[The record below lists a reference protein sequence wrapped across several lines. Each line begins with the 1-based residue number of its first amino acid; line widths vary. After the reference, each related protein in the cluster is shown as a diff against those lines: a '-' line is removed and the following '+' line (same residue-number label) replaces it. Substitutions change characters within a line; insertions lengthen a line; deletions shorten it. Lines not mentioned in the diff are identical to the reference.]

1 MFHKL
6 FLLFSSFFISS
17 LFSFNNQQLYT
28 ENIYK
33 VKFLD
38 FVKTYNKQYNENE
51 IDFRYNTFKE
61 NLIKINQHNSNQD
74 HSWKM
79 SINQFADMNIDEFRQ
94 YKTGLKINEFQQ
106 NRRQLRLQDTRKN
119 IKNTNLPSSIDWT
132 QKGAVTDIK
141 DQGQC
146 GSCWAFSTTGA
157 VEGAYFLSTGNLVS
171 FSEQELVDCSSN
183 EGNQG
188 CSGGLMDDAFQFI
201 EKDGICK
208 ESDYKYTATDGS
220 CKTKCKSVTNISS
233 FIDVEPNNEQ
243 ALLQAV
249 AKQPIAVAIEADESV
264 FQFYSSGVLS
274 SECGSNLD
282 HGVLLVGY
290 GELNGIP
297 YWKVKNSWGK
307 SWGDNGYVLLA
318 RNVSQP
324 EGQCGILK
332 MASYPLI

>member
-6 FLLFSSFFISS
+6 SLLFSSFFISS
-17 LFSFNNQQLYT
+17 LFSFHNQQLLN
-28 ENIYK
+28 ENYYQ

-38 FVKTYNKQYNENE
+38 FVKTYNKQYTENE
-51 IDFRYNTFKE
+51 IDLRYNTFKE
-61 NLIKINQHNSNQD
+61 NLMKIHEHNSNTD

-79 SINQFADMNIDEFRQ
+79 NINQFADMNNDEFKQFKNGLNFHQNQRRQ
-94 YKTGLKINEFQQ
+94 
-106 NRRQLRLQDTRKN
+106 RQLRFDINYIDVQ
-119 IKNTNLPSSIDWT
+119 NLPKSVDWT
-132 QKGAVTDIK
+132 QNGAVTDVK

-146 GSCWAFSTTGA
+146 GSCWSFSTTGA
-157 VEGAYFLSTGNLVS
+157 VEGAYFLSSGNLVS
-171 FSEQELVDCSSN
+171 LSEQQLVDCSSD

-188 CSGGLMDDAFQFI
+188 CNGGLMDDAFTFI
-201 EKDGICK
+201 EKNGICK
-208 ESDYKYTATDGS
+208 ENDYKYTATDGK
-220 CKTKCKSVTNISS
+220 CKTKCKSITKISS
-233 FIDVEPNNEQ
+233 FVDVEPNNEL

-249 AKQPIAVAIEADESV
+249 AKQPVSVAIEADESV
-264 FQFYSSGVLS
+264 FQFYSSGVLNS
-274 SECGSNLD
+274 PCGTLLD

-290 GELNGIP
+290 GDLNGVP

-332 MASYPLI
+332 MSSYPLI